1 MTKPELE
8 FFDNASIEWKPVETP
23 GYSSGCYEKILSLD
37 EETGS
42 LTRMIKIE
50 PGARISGTLKHDFW
64 EEVYIIQGEL
74 IDTGKKQV
82 FREGY
87 YACRPPGMIH
97 GPFETPSGC
106 ICLEFRYFPYQ
117 PEEKQALVKDMNA
130 IRARLDSIGYL
141 DPSEVTPGLTFKVL
155 KE

>member
-1 MTKPELE
+1 MAKLELE
-8 FFDNASIEWKPVETP
+8 FFEQASIEWRPIGIP

-42 LTRMIKIE
+42 LTRMLKIE
-50 PGARISGTLKHDFW
+50 PGAKISGSLKHDFW
-64 EEVYIIQGEL
+64 EEVYIIEGEL
-74 IDTGKKQV
+74 IDIGKKQV
-82 FREGY
+82 YKEGF

-106 ICLEFRYFPYQ
+106 VCIEFRYFPGK
-117 PEEKQALVKDMNA
+117 PEEQHALVKDMNA

-141 DPSEVTPGLTFKVL
+141 DPLEAIPALTFKVV

>member
-1 MTKPELE
+1 MAKPELE
-8 FFDNASIEWKPVETP
+8 FFNHASIEWKPVETP

-50 PGARISGTLKHDFW
+50 PGARISGILKHDFW

-74 IDTGKKQV
+74 NDIGKKQV

-117 PEEKQALVKDMNA
+117 PEEKQALVKDMNT

>member
-1 MTKPELE
+1 MAKPELE
-8 FFDNASIEWKPVETP
+8 FFDHTSIEWKPVETP

-97 GPFETPSGC
+97 GPFATPSGC

-117 PEEKQALVKDMNA
+117 PEEKHALVKDMNA

-141 DPSEVTPGLTFKVL
+141 DPSEVTPGLTFKAL

>member
-106 ICLEFRYFPYQ
+106 ICIEFRYFPYKQ
-117 PEEKQALVKDMNA
+117 EEKHALVKDMNA
-130 IRARLDSIGYL
+130 IRARLDSIGYP
-141 DPSEVTPGLTFKVL
+141 DPLEVTPGLTFKAL

>member
-8 FFDNASIEWKPVETP
+8 FFEHASIEWQPIGVT

-42 LTRMIKIE
+42 LTRMLKIE
-50 PGARISGTLKHDFW
+50 PGAKISGSLKHDFW
-64 EEVYIIQGEL
+64 EEVYIIEGEL
-74 IDTGKKQV
+74 IDVGKQQV
-82 FREGY
+82 YKEGF

-106 ICLEFRYFPYQ
+106 ICLEFRYFPRMQ
-117 PEEKQALVKDMNA
+117 EEKSTLVKDMNT
-130 IRARLDSIGYL
+130 IRAGLDAVGYL
-141 DPSEVTPGLTFKVL
+141 DPLESTPALTFEVV